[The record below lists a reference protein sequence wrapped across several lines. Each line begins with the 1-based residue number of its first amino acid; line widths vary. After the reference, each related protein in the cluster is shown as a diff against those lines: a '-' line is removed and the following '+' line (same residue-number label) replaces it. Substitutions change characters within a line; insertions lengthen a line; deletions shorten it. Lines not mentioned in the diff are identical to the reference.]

1 MKQIFVLYVVLIVL
15 SGVYLLGVEEVTDG
29 SFYLHGG
36 GRDTQFTFYDFTLF
50 VVFAVALAL
59 AVISY
64 SAYNK
69 KRSNRLFFVA
79 LAFFLFTLK
88 SALKII
94 DNFVIG
100 NYSYI
105 GISIQTLELLIL
117 LSLFYAIFK
126 K

>member
-1 MKQIFVLYVVLIVL
+1 MKQIMVLYIALIVL
-15 SGVYLLGVEEVTDG
+15 AAVYLLGVESVTNG
-29 SFYLHGG
+29 SFSLNSG
-36 GRDTQFTFYDFTLF
+36 GRDTQFTFYDLTLF
-50 VVFAVALAL
+50 VVFAVSLAL

-69 KRSNRLFFVA
+69 KQSNRLFFVA
-79 LAFFLFTLK
+79 LAFFLFMLK
-88 SALKII
+88 SVLKIV

>member
-1 MKQIFVLYVVLIVL
+1 MKQMIVLYVALIVL
-15 SGVYLLGVEEVTDG
+15 AAVYLLGVEAVTNG
-29 SFYLHGG
+29 SFSLNRG
-36 GRDTQFTFYDFTLF
+36 GRDVHFTFYDATLF
-50 VVFAVALAL
+50 LVFFVSVVL

-64 SAYNK
+64 SAYSK

-79 LAFFLFTLK
+79 LAFFLFSLK
-88 SALKII
+88 SALKLI
-94 DNFVIG
+94 DNFIIG

>member
-1 MKQIFVLYVVLIVL
+1 MKQILVLYVALVLL
-15 SGVYLLGVEEVTDG
+15 AGLYLFGVESIAGG
-29 SFYLHGG
+29 SFYFHGG
-36 GRDTQFTFYDFTLF
+36 GRDTHFTFYDATLF
-50 VVFAVALAL
+50 LVFFVSLALAL
-59 AVISY
+59 ISY

-69 KRSNRLFFVA
+69 KRSNRLFFIA

-88 SALKII
+88 SALKLI
-94 DNFVIG
+94 DNFIIG